1 MPSKDVQVLQVS
13 TWSIIRF
20 FAVLLGLAA
29 LYAIRD
35 ILAALFFAVI
45 VASAIEPG
53 IEWLKARRVPRILSV
68 ILLYIAIAAGLF
80 FAVYLVFPIVA
91 DEFRKFY
98 TALPEL
104 QGKIVSEINRL
115 GVFSYISLF
124 GGGTAP
130 NILEIPAK
138 YIGQLG
144 GVFDFVSSVFGGITT
159 FLLTIVFSF
168 YLAAQEKGIE
178 NFLRLVA
185 PLQYEPYIL
194 DLWKRSQRKL
204 GIWLRTQM
212 LLGALVGILI
222 FFGLTLLGV
231 KQAFFLA
238 IIAALFEIIPVVGP
252 ILAAIP
258 AVSIAFLVSPSLGL
272 MVTVLYLVVQQIESH
287 IIVPV
292 VMRRAVDLSPLIV
305 VIALLVGAKLGG
317 IFGILLAVPLTAILA
332 ELLNDWDKKKRLLMP
347 G

>member
-1 MPSKDVQVLQVS
+1 MPSKDIQILQIS

-20 FAVLLGLAA
+20 FAVLIGIAA

-53 IEWLKARRVPRILSV
+53 IEWLKARRIPRILSV
-68 ILLYIAIAAGLF
+68 ILLYFAIAAVLF

-91 DEFRKFY
+91 DEFKRFY
-98 TALPEL
+98 SALPEL
-104 QGKIVSEINRL
+104 QGKIFSEIQEL
-115 GVFSYISLF
+115 GIFSYLTLF
-124 GGGTAP
+124 GGSAP
-130 NILEIPAK
+130 DILAIPAK
-138 YIGQLG
+138 YLGQLG
-144 GVFDFVSSVFGGITT
+144 GIFDFVSSVFGGITT

-231 KQAFFLA
+231 QQAFFLA
-238 IIAALFEIIPVVGP
+238 IIAAMFEIIPVVGP

-272 MVTVLYLVVQQIESH
+272 MTTLLYLIVQQIESH
-287 IIVPV
+287 VIVPV

-317 IFGILLAVPLTAILA
+317 IFGILLAVPITAILA

>member
-1 MPSKDVQVLQVS
+1 M
-13 TWSIIRF
+13 IRF
-20 FAVLLGLAA
+20 FAILLGLVAF
-29 LYAIRD
+29 YMIRD
-35 ILAALFFAVI
+35 ILAALFFAI
-45 VASAIEPG
+45 IIASAIEPG

-68 ILLYIAIAAGLF
+68 ILLYIAIAAVLF
-80 FAVYLVFPIVA
+80 FIVYLVSPIVA

-98 TALPEL
+98 RALPEL
-104 QGKIVSEINRL
+104 QGRVISEIQRL
-115 GVFSYISLF
+115 GVSSYISLF
-124 GGGTAP
+124 SGDAP
-130 NILEIPAK
+130 DLSGVPTK

-178 NFLRLVA
+178 NFLRLVV
-185 PLQYEPYIL
+185 PLHYESYVL

-204 GIWLRTQM
+204 GVWFRTQL

-222 FFGLTLLGV
+222 FFGLTLIGV
-231 KQAFFLA
+231 EQAFFLA

-272 MVTVLYLVVQQIESH
+272 GVTLLYLAVQQIESH
-287 IIVPV
+287 VIVPV

-317 IFGILLAVPLTAILA
+317 IFGILIAVPLTAILA
-332 ELLNDWDKKKRLLMP
+332 ELLGDWDKKKRLLMP